1 MEELTSLDAEDLPDT
16 RTVVQSTQAPS
27 NLSNCNEHPL
37 QFSLARFE
45 IGGLLVCLIRV
56 STVCHPAGARTPWYA
71 RIPTASA
78 VGYDLPS
85 FRDCLNRSTTTNF
98 ASARDSGYY
107 RHAKFFEQGD
117 DVPLPVRWRYKLDRW
132 RSQIA
137 AMFQSE
143 PKALRPRLCPAC
155 GTLVGS
161 TATKCHQCGANMTF
175 SFAAASRSLGRWMP
189 QTSPVTYVILAICC
203 VMYALSFVITMKF
216 SGGEGAGGGL
226 MNLGGIATQVNY
238 RLGASLPLGG
248 FLGGPGNIAQPW
260 RFVTAIFLHGGL
272 LHIGFNMWVLMDIGP
287 MVEELYGSAKY
298 LFLYVVTGV
307 AGYLLSSFAGHL
319 SVGASGSLLG
329 LVGVLL
335 AATTGRK
342 SMAAQAL
349 RSALIRWLIY
359 LAVLGFLTRGMTDN
373 YAHIGGLAS
382 GYMLGRL
389 MPDRTPADL
398 SERRLANFLGWAA
411 GITIAVS
418 FGFMVVNYLQN
429 T

>member
-1 MEELTSLDAEDLPDT
+1 M
-16 RTVVQSTQAPS
+16 QSAQYL
-27 NLSNCNEHPL
+27 N
-37 QFSLARFE
+37 
-45 IGGLLVCLIRV
+45 
-56 STVCHPAGARTPWYA
+56 GA
-71 RIPTASA
+71 
-78 VGYDLPS
+78 
-85 FRDCLNRSTTTNF
+85 NF
-98 ASARDSGYY
+98 ASARDSSYY
-107 RHAKFFEQGD
+107 RQANFFEQGD

-137 AMFQSE
+137 EMFHSE
-143 PKALRPRLCPAC
+143 PKTLRPRLCPAC
-155 GTLVGS
+155 GTLVGA
-161 TATKCHQCGANMTF
+161 TANKCHQCGANMTF

-189 QTSPVTYVILAICC
+189 QTSPVTYVVLAICC

-226 MNLGGIATQVNY
+226 MNLGGIANPVNI
-238 RLGASLPLGG
+238 RLGESLPLAY
-248 FLGGPGNIAQPW
+248 NIREPW

-287 MVEELYGSAKY
+287 MVEELYGSARY
-298 LFLYVVTGV
+298 LFFYVVTGV
-307 AGYLLSSFAGHL
+307 VGYLLSSGVGNF

-359 LAVLGFLTRGMTDN
+359 IGVLGFIFHGTDN
-373 YAHIGGLAS
+373 YAHFGGLAS
-382 GYMLGRL
+382 GYLLGRL
-389 MPDRTPADL
+389 IPDRTPADL
-398 SERRLANFLGWAA
+398 SERRVANFLGWAA
-411 GITIAVS
+411 GIAIAVS

>member
-1 MEELTSLDAEDLPDT
+1 
-16 RTVVQSTQAPS
+16 V
-27 NLSNCNEHPL
+27 
-37 QFSLARFE
+37 
-45 IGGLLVCLIRV
+45 
-56 STVCHPAGARTPWYA
+56 
-71 RIPTASA
+71 
-78 VGYDLPS
+78 
-85 FRDCLNRSTTTNF
+85 
-98 ASARDSGYY
+98 RDSGYY

-137 AMFQSE
+137 AMFHSE
-143 PKALRPRLCPAC
+143 PKTLRPRLCPAC
-155 GTLVGS
+155 GTLVGA

-189 QTSPVTYVILAICC
+189 QTSPATYAMLAICC
-203 VMYALSFVITMKF
+203 LMYALSFVITMKF
-216 SGGEGAGGGL
+216 SSGEGAGGGL

-238 RLGASLPLGG
+238 RLGASLPLAY
-248 FLGGPGNIAQPW
+248 NVSQPW
-260 RFVTAIFLHGGL
+260 RLVTAIFLHGGL

-287 MVEELYGSAKY
+287 MVEELYGSARY
-298 LFLYVVTGV
+298 MFLFVVTGV
-307 AGYLLSSFAGHL
+307 AGYLLSSSAGHL

-342 SMAAQAL
+342 SLAAQAL

-382 GYMLGRL
+382 GYLLGRV

-398 SERRLANFLGWAA
+398 SERRRADFLGWAA
-411 GITIAVS
+411 GIAIAVS
-418 FGFMVVNYLQN
+418 FAFMVVNYLQSA
-429 T
+429 